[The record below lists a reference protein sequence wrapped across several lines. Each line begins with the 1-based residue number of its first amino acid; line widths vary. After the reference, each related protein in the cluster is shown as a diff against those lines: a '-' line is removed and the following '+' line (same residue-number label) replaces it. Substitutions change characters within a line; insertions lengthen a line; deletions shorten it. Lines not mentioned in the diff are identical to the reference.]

1 MAKKIL
7 VTGAAGFIGCEVSLI
22 LLSKGYTV
30 VGLDNMN
37 SYYQVSLKED
47 RLKRLEHP
55 QFSFCKMDLAD
66 AAAMMDLFAREKFD
80 GVIHLGAQAGVRY
93 SLQNPQAYVDSNI
106 TGFLNVLECCR
117 KFPVKHLA
125 YASSSSVYGRN
136 TKTPFSTDDPVC
148 KPSSL
153 YAATKRSNE
162 LMAETYR
169 HLFQVN
175 ATGLRFFT
183 VYGPWG
189 RPDMAP
195 WLFADAIMH
204 DRPIKVFNNGNMM
217 RDFTYVADSA
227 GGVVKVVEAGA
238 TRMDAPGAE
247 AEHRLYNIGHGK
259 PVNLLEFIETL
270 EKHLGKKAEKNF
282 MPMQPGDVEVTWA
295 DTAALERDVGY
306 TADTDLDTG
315 IGAFAEWFKGYV
327 R

>member
-1 MAKKIL
+1 M
-7 VTGAAGFIGCEVSLI
+7 
-22 LLSKGYTV
+22 
-30 VGLDNMN
+30 
-37 SYYQVSLKED
+37 
-47 RLKRLEHP
+47 
-55 QFSFCKMDLAD
+55 
-66 AAAMMDLFAREKFD
+66 
-80 GVIHLGAQAGVRY
+80 
-93 SLQNPQAYVDSNI
+93 
-106 TGFLNVLECCR
+106 
-117 KFPVKHLA
+117 
-125 YASSSSVYGRN
+125 YGRN

-217 RDFTYVADSA
+217 RDFTYVADIA
-227 GGVVKVVEAGA
+227 GGVVKVFEAGA
-238 TRMDAPGAE
+238 ARMDAPGAE

-295 DTAALERDVGY
+295 DTAALEADVGY